1 MADTNKKRRKLAR
14 GEFVMVGPDGEVS
27 DLQMMAELS
36 GEPDLLEMAEEQRK
50 RWAARRREI
59 AREKGNG

>member
-1 MADTNKKRRKLAR
+1 
-14 GEFVMVGPDGEVS
+14 MVGPDGEVS